1 MFQLKIHWAVALCV
15 GRDSQKFG
23 LRLLVKETKKKMV
36 TYVKERKKARVFDR
50 APKFTP
56 TTVFA
61 FVKGLY
67 PDGAGRL

>member
-1 MFQLKIHWAVALCV
+1 
-15 GRDSQKFG
+15 
-23 LRLLVKETKKKMV
+23 MV